1 MKASILYLYYDF
13 MNLYGDNGNVRIM
26 EKRLKDQGFDVEI
39 VRKTITDEDLSFEG
53 FDFIYCG
60 SGTESRR
67 FAAVQHLKKFEAG
80 LKIAAATGTPVLFT
94 GNAWGMLGNS
104 ITSLSDVKT
113 EGLGFF
119 GFDVKEEIKTRFT
132 GDAIETTA
140 DFNKSFVGFINKCD
154 VIEGFDGYLFKVAK
168 TIGQIPYESDGVRK
182 DNLFGISLI
191 GPVLAKNPFFAEY
204 LVRLID
210 ERCGVT
216 YREIGY
222 PHEEQGYGMTL
233 KALTE
238 C

>member
-26 EKRLKDQGFDVEI
+26 EKRLRDQGFDVEV
-39 VRKTITDEDLSFEG
+39 VRKTITDDNISFEG

-67 FAAVQHLKKFEAG
+67 FAAVKHLKDFESG
-80 LKIAAATGTPVLFT
+80 FKAAASSGTPVLFT
-94 GNAWGMLGNS
+94 GNAWGMLGAS
-104 ITSLSDVKT
+104 ITSLDGEKT
-113 EGLGFF
+113 AGLGLF
-119 GFDVKEEIKTRFT
+119 GFDVKEEIKQRFT
-132 GDAIETTA
+132 GDAVETA
-140 DFNKSFVGFINKCD
+140 EGFSDSFIGFINKCD
-154 VIEGFDGYLFKVAK
+154 VIENFDGYMFKVEK
-168 TIGQIPYESDGVRK
+168 TIGQIPYTADGVRK

-210 ERCGVT
+210 EKHGVT
-216 YREIGY
+216 YREERY
-222 PHEEQGYGMTL
+222 EHEEHGYHITL

-238 C
+238 